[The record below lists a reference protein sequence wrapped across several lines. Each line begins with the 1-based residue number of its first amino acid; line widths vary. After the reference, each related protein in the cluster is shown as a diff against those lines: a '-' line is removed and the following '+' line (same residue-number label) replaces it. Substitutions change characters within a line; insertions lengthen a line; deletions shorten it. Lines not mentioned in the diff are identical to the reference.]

1 MPQCQSRSKAPPSG
15 PWVRHRTHW
24 PTRPVSALN
33 RYGLRLRDCPPR
45 TADARYESEWRVRL
59 NRGCDAERERE
70 PAMSWSATSTATLHP
85 HSGPHQTLALS
96 VSGSRMFRTMRN
108 DARPETLLLEDA
120 IRQVRE
126 LLPRAWTA
134 NLTGAAPYAGDVL
147 LSVRGPA
154 GVGVTYRVE
163 AKRAGGRSL
172 ADTVAALRERQ
183 RETGFPVLFVAD
195 YIGPATR
202 RALAQAGISYVDATG
217 WVRLVSDDP
226 LILLTGEGAERSP
239 RAPESSAVVRLN
251 GVATGRVIRALSE
264 VEVPVGVRE
273 LASAA
278 QVSPGSVSK
287 LLTTL
292 AAEGI
297 VDRDA
302 RGAVSNVRR
311 RSLLRRWAQDYGYA
325 TTNPG
330 LGYWLAPRGLA
341 QVIDRV
347 AEQEGVA
354 VTGSAAVRRLLP
366 PDKTSVVPLRLLALY
381 AASPRRLAEQLGLVE
396 ADAATA
402 NVVIAAPQDGR
413 ILPSPGEPA
422 TLAPTALVVADLLTL
437 PGRSDAEAEQ
447 LMDALTAIDPS
458 WKE

>member
-1 MPQCQSRSKAPPSG
+1 
-15 PWVRHRTHW
+15 
-24 PTRPVSALN
+24 
-33 RYGLRLRDCPPR
+33 
-45 TADARYESEWRVRL
+45 
-59 NRGCDAERERE
+59 
-70 PAMSWSATSTATLHP
+70 
-85 HSGPHQTLALS
+85 
-96 VSGSRMFRTMRN
+96 
-108 DARPETLLLEDA
+108 
-120 IRQVRE
+120 
-126 LLPRAWTA
+126 
-134 NLTGAAPYAGDVL
+134 
-147 LSVRGPA
+147 
-154 GVGVTYRVE
+154 
-163 AKRAGGRSL
+163 
-172 ADTVAALRERQ
+172 VAALREQ

-195 YIGPATR
+195 YLGPATR
-202 RALAQAGISYVDATG
+202 RALTEAGISYVDATG

-239 RAPESSAVVRLN
+239 RAPESAAVVRLN
-251 GVATGRVIRALSE
+251 GVATSRVIRALSE

-273 LASAA
+273 LASVA

-325 TTNPG
+325 TTNPAVA
-330 LGYWLAPRGLA
+330 YWLAPRGLA

-354 VTGSAAVRRLLP
+354 VTGSAAARRLLP

-413 ILPSPGEPA
+413 ILPGPGEPA

-447 LMDALTAIDPS
+447 LMDALASIDPS

>member
-1 MPQCQSRSKAPPSG
+1 
-15 PWVRHRTHW
+15 
-24 PTRPVSALN
+24 
-33 RYGLRLRDCPPR
+33 
-45 TADARYESEWRVRL
+45 
-59 NRGCDAERERE
+59 
-70 PAMSWSATSTATLHP
+70 
-85 HSGPHQTLALS
+85 
-96 VSGSRMFRTMRN
+96 MFRTMRN

-134 NLTGAAPYAGDVL
+134 NLTDGAAPYAGDVL

-202 RALAQAGISYVDATG
+202 RALTEAGISYVDATG

-239 RAPESSAVVRLN
+239 RAPESAAVVRLN
-251 GVATGRVIRALSE
+251 GVATSRVIRALSE

-273 LASAA
+273 LASVA

-325 TTNPG
+325 TTNPAVA
-330 LGYWLAPRGLA
+330 YWLAPRGLA

-354 VTGSAAVRRLLP
+354 VTGSAASRRLLP

-413 ILPSPGEPA
+413 ILPGPGEPA

-447 LMDALTAIDPS
+447 LMDALASIDPS

>member
-1 MPQCQSRSKAPPSG
+1 
-15 PWVRHRTHW
+15 
-24 PTRPVSALN
+24 
-33 RYGLRLRDCPPR
+33 
-45 TADARYESEWRVRL
+45 
-59 NRGCDAERERE
+59 
-70 PAMSWSATSTATLHP
+70 
-85 HSGPHQTLALS
+85 
-96 VSGSRMFRTMRN
+96 MRN
-108 DARPETLLLEDA
+108 DAGPETLLLEDA

-134 NLTGAAPYAGDVL
+134 NLTDGAAPYAGDVL

-163 AKRAGGRSL
+163 AKRASGRSL

-226 LILLTGEGAERSP
+226 LILLMGEGAERSP
-239 RAPESSAVVRLN
+239 RAPESAAVVRLN
-251 GVATGRVIRALSE
+251 GVATSRVIRALSE

-273 LASAA
+273 LASVA

-287 LLTTL
+287 LLVTL

-302 RGAVSNVRR
+302 RGALTGVRR
-311 RSLLRRWAQDYGYA
+311 RSLLRRWVQDYGYA

-341 QVIDRV
+341 QVTDRL
-347 AEQEGVA
+347 AKQEGVA
-354 VTGSAAVRRLLP
+354 VTGSAAARRLLP
-366 PDKTSVVPLRLLALY
+366 PDATSVVPLRLFALY

-402 NVVIAAPQDGR
+402 NAVIVAPQDQR
-413 ILPSPGEPA
+413 ILPQAGEPVA
-422 TLAPTALVVADLLTL
+422 LAPTALVLADLLTL

-447 LMDALTAIDPS
+447 LMDALAATDPS

>member
-1 MPQCQSRSKAPPSG
+1 
-15 PWVRHRTHW
+15 
-24 PTRPVSALN
+24 
-33 RYGLRLRDCPPR
+33 
-45 TADARYESEWRVRL
+45 
-59 NRGCDAERERE
+59 
-70 PAMSWSATSTATLHP
+70 MSSSATSTATLHP
-85 HSGPHQTLALS
+85 RSGASQTLALT

-134 NLTGAAPYAGDVL
+134 NLTDGAARYAGDVL

-172 ADTVAALRERQ
+172 ADTVAALREQ

-195 YIGPATR
+195 YLGPATR
-202 RALAQAGISYVDATG
+202 RALTEAGISYVDATG

-239 RAPESSAVVRLN
+239 RAPESAAVVRLN
-251 GVATGRVIRALSE
+251 GVATSRVIRALSE

-273 LASAA
+273 LASVA

-325 TTNPG
+325 TTNPAVA
-330 LGYWLAPRGLA
+330 YWLAPRGLA

-354 VTGSAAVRRLLP
+354 VTGSAAARRLLP

-413 ILPSPGEPA
+413 ILPGPGEPA

-447 LMDALTAIDPS
+447 LMDALASIDPS

>member
-1 MPQCQSRSKAPPSG
+1 
-15 PWVRHRTHW
+15 
-24 PTRPVSALN
+24 
-33 RYGLRLRDCPPR
+33 
-45 TADARYESEWRVRL
+45 
-59 NRGCDAERERE
+59 
-70 PAMSWSATSTATLHP
+70 
-85 HSGPHQTLALS
+85 
-96 VSGSRMFRTMRN
+96 MFRTMRN

-134 NLTGAAPYAGDVL
+134 NLTDGAAPYAGDVL

-217 WVRLVSDDP
+217 WVRLVSDEP

-354 VTGSAAVRRLLP
+354 VTGSAAARRLLP

-422 TLAPTALVVADLLTL
+422 TLAPTVLVVADLLTL

-447 LMDALTAIDPS
+447 LMDALAAIDPS

>member
-1 MPQCQSRSKAPPSG
+1 
-15 PWVRHRTHW
+15 
-24 PTRPVSALN
+24 
-33 RYGLRLRDCPPR
+33 
-45 TADARYESEWRVRL
+45 
-59 NRGCDAERERE
+59 
-70 PAMSWSATSTATLHP
+70 
-85 HSGPHQTLALS
+85 
-96 VSGSRMFRTMRN
+96 MRN

-134 NLTGAAPYAGDVL
+134 NLTDGAAPYAGDVL

-172 ADTVAALRERQ
+172 ADTVAALREQ

-195 YIGPATR
+195 YLGPATR
-202 RALAQAGISYVDATG
+202 RALTEAGISYVDATG

-239 RAPESSAVVRLN
+239 RAPESAAVVRLN
-251 GVATGRVIRALSE
+251 GVATSRVIRALSE

-273 LASAA
+273 LASVA

-325 TTNPG
+325 TTNPAVA
-330 LGYWLAPRGLA
+330 YWLAPRGLA

-354 VTGSAAVRRLLP
+354 VTGSAAARRLLP

-413 ILPSPGEPA
+413 ILPGPGEPA

-447 LMDALTAIDPS
+447 LMDALASIDPS